1 MIRQRVRIRFRKDGD
16 LRLISHRDLAR
27 VFERMFRR
35 AGLKLSMSEGF
46 HPKARV
52 SFPSALS
59 LGIASLAEVMEFDLA
74 EIPEAASLE
83 ALLKEVSPSGLTI
96 TELRLLD
103 TGEKK
108 CRVEQFVYE
117 FPVPQQL
124 HEKVADSI
132 ANLLTQDSFLIE
144 REGKKKKKSVDVR
157 AGLDSVELED
167 DRVRFR
173 LWASREASVR
183 PREVLE
189 VLGLD
194 GLEKDGHFLTRTD
207 VVLLS

>member
-1 MIRQRVRIRFRKDGD
+1 
-16 LRLISHRDLAR
+16 
-27 VFERMFRR
+27 MFRR

-59 LGIASLAEVMEFDLA
+59 LGIASLSEVMEFELT
-74 EIPEAASLE
+74 ETPEAAFLE
-83 ALLKEVSPSGLTI
+83 AQLTEVTPPGLTI

-103 TGEKK
+103 IGAKK

-124 HEKVADSI
+124 HKQVADSI
-132 ANLLTQDSFLIE
+132 ANLMSQESFLIE
-144 REGKKKKKSVDVR
+144 REGKKKPVDLR
-157 AGLDSVELED
+157 AGLEGVELED

-189 VLGLD
+189 VLGLAE
-194 GLEKDGHFLTRTD
+194 LEKDGHYLTRTD
-207 VVLLS
+207 VVLSS